1 MVRVRRHDYVVGVL
15 AQCNTGLRDVL
26 RIAGAPVGH
35 EFAARWLPCYDPTL
49 VPAGKSPVCRT
60 DGMDGVHGRDQ
71 GSIIIVV
78 GTDAPLSSTQLNRV
92 ARRASMGLARLGS
105 FSGDSSGDLIVSFS
119 TADGANDPDQTAPV
133 TSAPLANATIDPVF
147 RATVEATEEAITN
160 ALVAA
165 KTMTGANGYT
175 VYGVP
180 HDDLVRALRK
190 YNRLSH
196 QAASCQ
202 RPPPAMSSL
211 PDPK

>member
-1 MVRVRRHDYVVGVL
+1 M
-15 AQCNTGLRDVL
+15 
-26 RIAGAPVGH
+26 GH

-49 VPAGKSPVCRT
+49 APAGKSPLCHT
-60 DGMDGVHGRDQ
+60 DGMGGAHGRDQ

-105 FSGDSSGDLIVSFS
+105 FSGDSSGDLILSFS
-119 TADGANDPDQTAPV
+119 TADGANDPDQTVPV
-133 TSAPLANATIDPVF
+133 TSTPLANAAIDVVF

-165 KTMTGANGYT
+165 ETMTGANGYT

-180 HDDLVRALRK
+180 HDDLGRVLRK
-190 YNRLSH
+190 YNRLSR
-196 QAASCQ
+196 QTASCQ
-202 RPPPAMSSL
+202 RSPL
-211 PDPK
+211 PH